1 MKNCAKTILLKNL
14 EQRRKQLHMC
24 VCVPHFRK
32 RVLEKKLQKQARVG
46 GCAAAAVIS
55 LDAFCKPLQ
64 SFAHQEEHCN
74 EANCIK

>member
-1 MKNCAKTILLKNL
+1 
-14 EQRRKQLHMC
+14 
-24 VCVPHFRK
+24 
-32 RVLEKKLQKQARVG
+32 LEKKLQKQASKRVG
-46 GCAAAAVIS
+46 GCAAADAVIS

>member
-1 MKNCAKTILLKNL
+1 MCPTFLKKSFGK
-14 EQRRKQLHMC
+14 EDSEASK
-24 VCVPHFRK
+24 
-32 RVLEKKLQKQARVG
+32 RVG
-46 GCAAAAVIS
+46 GCAAAAAAAVIS